1 MGGRGSGRKPRSSH
15 LKMLE
20 GAPPGRI
27 NYDEPIP
34 PEGVIVPP
42 GELPE
47 DAMEVWRRKA
57 PNLIAMRVLTVCDVD
72 AFAAYCRAV
81 ALFNRA
87 AEQVE
92 REGASTER
100 PYRGQVASPAF
111 RAMVAAEKMMTSI
124 GARFGMTP
132 ADRASLKVEGNVG
145 ARGGPGRLLDGCGR

>member
-1 MGGRGSGRKPRSSH
+1 MGGQGSGRKPRSSH

-20 GAPPGRI
+20 GAPLSRL
-27 NYDEPIP
+27 NLDEPLP
-34 PEGVIVPP
+34 SEGVIVPP
-42 GELPE
+42 AELPP

-57 PNLIAMRVLTVCDVD
+57 PDLIARRVLSTWDVD

-87 AEQVE
+87 ADQVE

-100 PYRGQVASPAF
+100 PYKGQVASPAF

-132 ADRASLKVEGNVG
+132 ADRASLKVEGNLG